1 MSLLLSKLLAGF
13 VIGAGAIIP
22 GLSGGILAV
31 SMGLYQPTIEAVTGF
46 FKAPKKNFRFLFPLG
61 VGGIIGLVVFMFL
74 IERTF
79 SKFQTEVIAL
89 FLGLV
94 IGSIPSFFKEAND
107 GKLFNKINIIFAI
120 IGFACAFPLMLLS
133 KSEATVD
140 FSVLQNSQDQSKYVL
155 YLGNEKKA
163 DEWERLIGQAVNTAG
178 IEKDYPASVFSGADE
193 RTVLQAG
200 DYEYVVVKQT
210 ADGESILV
218 KTGKDIELKKG
229 GKYSFE
235 FDSSSD
241 AAVSISNP
249 NSGNLT
255 PLLAFVAG
263 AIVMMGIVLPGVSTS
278 FILINLNI
286 YESFLNTFT
295 NFFSDFGNNLK
306 LALFAGLGILAVAV
320 PMLFLVRK
328 VLLKYHCQSFYF
340 LFGVLVA
347 TLAGCVIQ
355 EVQRNSGGIEAVRL
369 LIIIALFALGVVASY
384 FMDKATKKMKLHEQE
399 ASVN

>member
-31 SMGLYQPTIEAVTGF
+31 SMGLYQPTIEAITGF
-46 FKAPKKNFRFLFPLG
+46 FKAPKKNFKFLFPLG
-61 VGGIIGLVVFMFL
+61 VGGVIGLVAFMFL
-74 IERTF
+74 IDHTF
-79 SKFQTEVIAL
+79 AKYKTEVIAL

-94 IGSIPSFFKEAND
+94 VGSIPSFFKEAND
-107 GKLFNKINIIFAI
+107 GKPFKKTNVIFAL
-120 IGFACAFPLMLLS
+120 IGFAFAFSLVILDILS
-133 KSEATVD
+133 GDT
-140 FSVLQNSQDQSKYVL
+140 
-155 YLGNEKKA
+155 
-163 DEWERLIGQAVNTAG
+163 QA
-178 IEKDYPASVFSGADE
+178 
-193 RTVLQAG
+193 
-200 DYEYVVVKQT
+200 
-210 ADGESILV
+210 
-218 KTGKDIELKKG
+218 
-229 GKYSFE
+229 
-235 FDSSSD
+235 SSRE
-241 AAVSISNP
+241 
-249 NSGNLT
+249 LT
-255 PLLAFVAG
+255 PLLSALAG
-263 AIVMMGIVLPGVSTS
+263 AIIMMGIVLPGVSTS
-278 FILINLNI
+278 FVLINLNI

-295 NFFSDFGNNLK
+295 KFFSDPWHNLV
-306 LALFAGLGILAVAV
+306 LVLFAGIGILVVAV

-328 VLLKYHCQSFYF
+328 VLLKHHCQSFYF

>member
-1 MSLLLSKLLAGF
+1 MSLLIGKLLAGF

-46 FKAPKKNFRFLFPLG
+46 FKAPKKNFKFLFPLG
-61 VGGIIGLVVFMFL
+61 VGGVIGLVLFMFL
-74 IERTF
+74 IKHTF
-79 SKFQTEVIAL
+79 EKYQTEVISL

-94 IGSIPSFFKEAND
+94 IGSIPSFFSEAND
-107 GKLFNKINIIFAI
+107 GKPFKKINIIFAI

-140 FSVLQNSQDQSKYVL
+140 FSALQNTQDQSKYVL
-155 YLGNEKKA
+155 YLGNDKKS
-163 DEWERLIGQAVNTAG
+163 DEWEKLIGQSIDAADL
-178 IEKDYPASVFSGADE
+178 EKDYPISVSSDAE
-193 RTVLQAG
+193 EKTVIQAG

-210 ADGESILV
+210 AGGESIIV
-218 KTGKDIELKKG
+218 KAGKDVELKKG
-229 GKYSFE
+229 SKYSFE
-235 FDSSSD
+235 FDSASD

-255 PLLAFVAG
+255 PFLAFVAG

-278 FILINLNI
+278 FVLINLNI

-295 NFFSDFGNNLK
+295 KLFSDFGNNIK

-328 VLLKYHCQSFYF
+328 VLLKYHSQSFYF
-340 LFGVLVA
+340 LFGILVA
-347 TLAGCVIQ
+347 TLVGCVIQ
-355 EVQRNSGGIEAVRL
+355 EIRNNAGGVSPIRYVLFA
-369 LIIIALFALGVVASY
+369 ALFGLGIVASY
-384 FMDKATKKMKLHEQE
+384 FMDKATKKMKLQE
-399 ASVN
+399 RGASSD

>member
-74 IERTF
+74 IDHTF
-79 SKFQTEVIAL
+79 AKYQTEVIAL

-94 IGSIPSFFKEAND
+94 VGSIPSFFKEAND
-107 GKLFNKINIIFAI
+107 GKPFNKTNVIFGAL
-120 IGFACAFPLMLLS
+120 GFAFAFSLILLDLFTG
-133 KSEATVD
+133 ET
-140 FSVLQNSQDQSKYVL
+140 
-155 YLGNEKKA
+155 
-163 DEWERLIGQAVNTAG
+163 
-178 IEKDYPASVFSGADE
+178 
-193 RTVLQAG
+193 
-200 DYEYVVVKQT
+200 QT
-210 ADGESILV
+210 ASRE
-218 KTGKDIELKKG
+218 
-229 GKYSFE
+229 
-235 FDSSSD
+235 
-241 AAVSISNP
+241 
-249 NSGNLT
+249 LT
-255 PLLAFVAG
+255 PLLSMLAG
-263 AIVMMGIVLPGVSTS
+263 AIIMMGIVLPGVSTS

-295 NFFSDFGNNLK
+295 KFLSDPGHNLV
-306 LALFAGLGILAVAV
+306 LALFAGLGVLIVAV

-347 TLAGCVIQ
+347 TLVGCVIK
-355 EVQRNSGGIEAVRL
+355 EIQRNSGGISALRIVILIVL
-369 LIIIALFALGVVASY
+369 LGLGVVASY
-384 FMDKATKKMKLHEQE
+384 FMDKATQKLKLQQG
-399 ASVN
+399 ASSN

>member
-31 SMGLYQPTIEAVTGF
+31 SRGLYQPTIEAITGF
-46 FKAPKKNFRFLFPLG
+46 FKAPKKNFKFLFPLG
-61 VGGIIGLVVFMFL
+61 VGGVIGLVAFMFL
-74 IERTF
+74 IDHTF
-79 SKFQTEVIAL
+79 AKYKTEVIAL

-94 IGSIPSFFKEAND
+94 VGSIPSFFKEAND
-107 GKLFNKINIIFAI
+107 GKPFKKTNVIFAL
-120 IGFACAFPLMLLS
+120 IGFAFAFSLVILDILS
-133 KSEATVD
+133 GDT
-140 FSVLQNSQDQSKYVL
+140 
-155 YLGNEKKA
+155 
-163 DEWERLIGQAVNTAG
+163 
-178 IEKDYPASVFSGADE
+178 
-193 RTVLQAG
+193 QAG
-200 DYEYVVVKQT
+200 SRE
-210 ADGESILV
+210 
-218 KTGKDIELKKG
+218 
-229 GKYSFE
+229 
-235 FDSSSD
+235 
-241 AAVSISNP
+241 
-249 NSGNLT
+249 LT
-255 PLLAFVAG
+255 PLLSALAG
-263 AIVMMGIVLPGVSTS
+263 AIIMMGIVLPGVSTS
-278 FILINLNI
+278 FVLINLNI

-295 NFFSDFGNNLK
+295 KFFSDPWHNLV
-306 LALFAGLGILAVAV
+306 LVLFAGIGILVVAV

-328 VLLKYHCQSFYF
+328 VLLKHHCQSFYF